1 MLSAQTVY
9 YQSQNSTQLA
19 QTFNKEKKMSTTKTT
34 TTQLKTEN
42 DKLQQK
48 IDHLHRRLGGL
59 RYHVIQ
65 ESANGNDLG
74 PTDFVRLVDN
84 IIDEA

>member
-1 MLSAQTVY
+1 
-9 YQSQNSTQLA
+9 
-19 QTFNKEKKMSTTKTT
+19 MSTKTPPT
-34 TTQLKTEN
+34 AVLKNENEQLR
-42 DKLQQK
+42 QK
-48 IDHLHRRLGGL
+48 IDTVYRRLGGL
-59 RYHVIQ
+59 RYHIIQ

>member
-1 MLSAQTVY
+1 MP
-9 YQSQNSTQLA
+9 
-19 QTFNKEKKMSTTKTT
+19 TKPTP
-34 TTQLKTEN
+34 TQLKTEN
-42 DKLQQK
+42 EQLRSEVDSLAGKIHTLQ
-48 IDHLHRRLGGL
+48 RRLGGL
-59 RYHVIQ
+59 RYHVIT

>member
-1 MLSAQTVY
+1 
-9 YQSQNSTQLA
+9 
-19 QTFNKEKKMSTTKTT
+19 MSTTKTT
-34 TTQLKTEN
+34 PTTKKLQAENDQLK
-42 DKLQQK
+42 QQ
-48 IDHLHRRLGGL
+48 INHMHRRLGGL

>member
-1 MLSAQTVY
+1 MP
-9 YQSQNSTQLA
+9 
-19 QTFNKEKKMSTTKTT
+19 TTKKKTVSAAE
-34 TTQLKTEN
+34 LKELN
-42 DKLQQK
+42 DKIAALDTK
-48 IDHLHRRLGGL
+48 VTSICKRLGGL

-84 IIDEA
+84 IMDEV

>member
-1 MLSAQTVY
+1 
-9 YQSQNSTQLA
+9 
-19 QTFNKEKKMSTTKTT
+19 MSTKTT
-34 TTQLKTEN
+34 TTTTKKLKAEN
-42 DKLQQK
+42 EVLQQK
-48 IDHLHRRLGGL
+48 INRMHRQLGGL

>member
-1 MLSAQTVY
+1 MP
-9 YQSQNSTQLA
+9 
-19 QTFNKEKKMSTTKTT
+19 TKPTP
-34 TTQLKTEN
+34 TQLKTEN
-42 DKLQQK
+42 EQLKSEGDSLAGKIHTLQ
-48 IDHLHRRLGGL
+48 RRLGGL
-59 RYHVIQ
+59 RYHVIT

>member
-1 MLSAQTVY
+1 MP
-9 YQSQNSTQLA
+9 
-19 QTFNKEKKMSTTKTT
+19 TKTT
-34 TTQLKTEN
+34 NTEATKLKAEVTALS
-42 DKLQQK
+42 DKVTYIYK
-48 IDHLHRRLGGL
+48 RLGGL

>member
-1 MLSAQTVY
+1 
-9 YQSQNSTQLA
+9 
-19 QTFNKEKKMSTTKTT
+19 MSTKTT
-34 TTQLKTEN
+34 PTAKLKNEN
-42 DKLQQK
+42 EQLQQK
-48 IDHLHRRLGGL
+48 LNNLHRRLGGL
-59 RYHVIQ
+59 RYHVIT

>member
-1 MLSAQTVY
+1 
-9 YQSQNSTQLA
+9 
-19 QTFNKEKKMSTTKTT
+19 MSTKTT
-34 TTQLKTEN
+34 PTTKLKNENEQLR
-42 DKLQQK
+42 QK
-48 IDHLHRRLGGL
+48 IDTVYRRLGGL
-59 RYHVIQ
+59 RYHIIT

>member
-1 MLSAQTVY
+1 
-9 YQSQNSTQLA
+9 
-19 QTFNKEKKMSTTKTT
+19 MSTKTT
-34 TTQLKTEN
+34 PTAVLKNENEQLR
-42 DKLQQK
+42 QK
-48 IDHLHRRLGGL
+48 IDMLHRRLGGL
-59 RYHVIQ
+59 RYHVIT

>member
-1 MLSAQTVY
+1 MSA
-9 YQSQNSTQLA
+9 
-19 QTFNKEKKMSTTKTT
+19 TKTT
-34 TTQLKTEN
+34 NAQIKTEN
-42 DKLQQK
+42 EQLKQK
-48 IDHLHRRLGGL
+48 IDNVYRRLGGL
-59 RYHVIQ
+59 RYHVIT

>member
-1 MLSAQTVY
+1 MPSNKTPPKTSLTAKNTTLEAEVTSLAEKINLVY
-9 YQSQNSTQLA
+9 
-19 QTFNKEKKMSTTKTT
+19 
-34 TTQLKTEN
+34 
-42 DKLQQK
+42 
-48 IDHLHRRLGGL
+48 RRLGGL

>member
-1 MLSAQTVY
+1 
-9 YQSQNSTQLA
+9 
-19 QTFNKEKKMSTTKTT
+19 MSTKTT
-34 TTQLKTEN
+34 PTTKLKNENEQLK
-42 DKLQQK
+42 QK

-59 RYHVIQ
+59 RYHIIQ

>member
-1 MLSAQTVY
+1 MP
-9 YQSQNSTQLA
+9 
-19 QTFNKEKKMSTTKTT
+19 TTKKNPVTAAE
-34 TTQLKTEN
+34 LRELN
-42 DKLQQK
+42 EK
-48 IDHLHRRLGGL
+48 IAALDSKVTNICKRLGGL

-84 IIDEA
+84 IMDEV